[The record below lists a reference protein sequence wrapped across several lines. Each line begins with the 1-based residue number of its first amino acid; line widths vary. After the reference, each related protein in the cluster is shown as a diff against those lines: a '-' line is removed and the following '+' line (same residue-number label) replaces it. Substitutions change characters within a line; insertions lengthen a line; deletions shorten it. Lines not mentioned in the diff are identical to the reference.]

1 MLNIPLLT
9 LSFFNLSLLFLIK
22 YKKPLKNKVKTLLQ
36 ENPLLNE
43 TDLYETD
50 DPFITRI
57 LKQDLQT
64 SQ

>member
-9 LSFFNLSLLFLIK
+9 LSFFNLSLIFLIK
-22 YKKPLKNKVKTLLQ
+22 YKKPLKIKVKTLLQ

-50 DPFITRI
+50 DPFFTRI